1 MSLSLLSK
9 YQYNPNN
16 ITNAIS
22 TTNNSFNNNPVNSY
36 NNTEDNSNGIFIY
49 KKTPGGTIY
58 LFLNIF
64 CILYFLIPL
73 IWICFYRNWYVI
85 KQRNFTLTFIG
96 GIATFIN
103 NFFNLI
109 TQVAKV
115 PCAFSYYSA
124 TVFNFLMQLC
134 FISRAIRLIFLYR
147 LNVYKVTELSQDK
160 FIQKSKN
167 GQIVE
172 PNIYYKSIYKMV
184 DKKIVRT
191 LIPALVLIYTVICV
205 VFHLTTKNGT
215 SCGLIP
221 VDINEKLKGDGTSH
235 YNNMRV
241 MFELPQITG
250 SIFSVI
256 NILIALKFTFSD
268 IRDDQRFGIK
278 FDCFSNSV
286 ISIIARVIYTIM
298 SYKFRKIVENNSF
311 SENQGFLKFYAIT
324 KNGLIFFI
332 FIGFYIH
339 TTSII
344 IPLYK
349 CIKAERMNKRY
360 INEPTNTMEYF
371 YKILNSPN
379 LLEELK
385 TIAIQEFSVENILFW
400 ENYCIL
406 RKYAIRISKKQNCN
420 TSFSNYKYDEINNS
434 YYCLQDTY
442 SHSSS
447 SQDDANYNPSFPLV
461 SQLKPYYNSFYNTFI
476 DINGP
481 ASVNI
486 TGNTMRR
493 IYHGFYTYPTVG
505 IFDEAKDEVV
515 ESMYF
520 SLFPILL
527 QQNWKQLGEI
537 R

>member
-1 MSLSLLSK
+1 MQTTYIFLGLS
-9 YQYNPNN
+9 
-16 ITNAIS
+16 
-22 TTNNSFNNNPVNSY
+22 
-36 NNTEDNSNGIFIY
+36 IFSV
-49 KKTPGGTIY
+49 
-58 LFLNIF
+58 FF
-64 CILYFLIPL
+64 FFIPL
-73 IWICFYRNWYVI
+73 IWLFHYRKWYIV

-96 GIATFIN
+96 GIATFIFV
-103 NFFNLI
+103 FFNLVTQAI
-109 TQVAKV
+109 TI
-115 PCAFSYYSA
+115 PCALSYYSV
-124 TVFNFLMQLC
+124 TVFLFIMELC
-134 FISRAIRLIFLYR
+134 FISRAIRLILLYK
-147 LNVYKVTELSQDK
+147 LNVFKVTELSQEK
-160 FIQKSKN
+160 FNKK
-167 GQIVE
+167 IVDGVTIE
-172 PNIYYKSIYKMV
+172 PNIYYKSMYKLV
-184 DKKIVRT
+184 DKRLVRIWFIIFIFLDVLICAYFHYNSHSCSFTQFVNINERMNGTMPTNIPSNNNFNNKIPNSDTANIDRKDININSWVYMAKMFKIPEITT
-191 LIPALVLIYTVICV
+191 LIFA
-205 VFHLTTKNGT
+205 G
-215 SCGLIP
+215 
-221 VDINEKLKGDGTSH
+221 IN
-235 YNNMRV
+235 
-241 MFELPQITG
+241 FIIAC
-250 SIFSVI
+250 IFSFS
-256 NILIALKFTFSD
+256 NIKD
-268 IRDDQRFGIK
+268 NQKFGIK
-278 FDCFSNSV
+278 FDCFSNAIV
-286 ISIIARVIYTIM
+286 LFILKIIQIIITNEYIM
-298 SYKFRKIVENNSF
+298 NKNLLEKIN
-311 SENQGFLKFYAIT
+311 YIT
-324 KNGLIFFI
+324 KNGRLIFVLA
-332 FIGFYIH
+332 GFYIQ
-339 TTSII
+339 TTSVI
-344 IPLYK
+344 IPLIK
-349 CIKAERMNKRY
+349 CIKAERINKKHE
-360 INEPTNTMEYF
+360 NEPTNTLQYF